1 MVPHPVQ
8 LHILR
13 TESLPRVQIAVRVVL
28 VVALGFVAWSSLY
41 WLLYLA
47 LPAAVALDLLHRGME
62 TFVDR
67 DAPRL
72 VRALRWLAGAE
83 AYLFFLTND
92 LPTSTGGAVDLQ
104 VQVSGAPTAGGALL
118 RLLFSLPAL
127 VLVAILTAASS
138 LIWIAAA
145 GVALVTERLPGVFG
159 DLFVAVLRLK
169 YRLLAYHLSLVDRYP
184 SLSEEGRRDEQ
195 DLPLV
200 T

>member
-1 MVPHPVQ
+1 
-8 LHILR
+8 
-13 TESLPRVQIAVRVVL
+13 VVL